1 MLSSPFY
8 FVALNRKRLLPSL
21 RPPPMEPLSVS
32 DFRDLHN
39 PFACTILIQAI
50 QRETD
55 MLFLPHQAPKLLA
68 SPIRSQTFQP
78 EYSHGSLRG
87 EVQWDSVRY
96 KIYLTMNE
104 YELPRK
110 ELLRNIDV
118 FPEHSPE
125 KQCVSL
131 LAELPNRH
139 FSGCNRK
146 PNPTP
151 HFFKALAVG
160 FMNSPCECTANRTI
174 HLEIFPVV

>member
-1 MLSSPFY
+1 M
-8 FVALNRKRLLPSL
+8 VLNRKSFLPSP

-39 PFACTILIQAI
+39 PFACAILIQAI

-55 MLFLPHQAPKLLA
+55 MFFLPHHAPKLLA
-68 SPIRSQTFQP
+68 SPIRSQTFQS
-78 EYSHGSLRG
+78 EYSHGGLRR
-87 EVQWDSVRY
+87 EVRRDSVGY

-104 YELPRK
+104 YELSRK

-125 KQCVSL
+125 KQRVSF
-131 LAELPNRH
+131 LAEMPHGH
-139 FSGCNRK
+139 FSGCDRE